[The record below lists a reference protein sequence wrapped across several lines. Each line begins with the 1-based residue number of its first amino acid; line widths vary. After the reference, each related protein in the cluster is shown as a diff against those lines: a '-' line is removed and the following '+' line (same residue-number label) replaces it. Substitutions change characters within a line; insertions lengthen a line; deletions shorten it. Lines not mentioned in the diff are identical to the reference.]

1 MNGGTAVVAAVLRA
15 RRKVLSR
22 LEEAGATSAET
33 AVALEPDRR
42 LDRKAIDYFRRK
54 GVIFEP
60 QPGEYF
66 MLPDKAAKWRKTVRK
81 RATFAVAFV
90 AAAAAAA
97 AAVVAINA

>member
-22 LEEAGATSAET
+22 LEEACATSAET
-33 AVALEPDRR
+33 AVELEPHRR
-42 LDRKAIDYFRRK
+42 LERKAIDYFRRK

-66 MLPDKAAKWRKTVRK
+66 MRPDKAAAWRKTVRK
-81 RATFAVAFV
+81 RAAIAGGV
-90 AAAAAAA
+90 AAAI
-97 AAVVAINA
+97 AAVAATIFAVS

>member
-15 RRKVLSR
+15 RRKILSR

-42 LDRKAIDYFRRK
+42 LERKAIDYFRGK

-66 MLPDKAAKWRKTVRK
+66 MLPEKAAEWRRTVRK
-81 RATFAVAFV
+81 RAAIAGGVAAAV
-90 AAAAAAA
+90 AAAAATIF
-97 AAVVAINA
+97 AIS